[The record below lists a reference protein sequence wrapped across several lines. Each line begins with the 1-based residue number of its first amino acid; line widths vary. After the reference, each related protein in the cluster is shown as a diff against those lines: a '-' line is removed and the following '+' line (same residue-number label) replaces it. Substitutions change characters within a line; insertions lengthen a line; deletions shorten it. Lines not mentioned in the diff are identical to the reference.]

1 MKSFFRTLA
10 FAVLALCVAVSFAA
24 CNTGLPQA
32 PEQPI
37 DVDIDKN
44 VQADLVA
51 VVDNDGVEK
60 MIVEELAEEFCK
72 EYPNVTVDVVQNADV
87 ISYIRSGEAVDL
99 VSVIGENVSYYASQD
114 ILTPL
119 DDYMEAQKF
128 DESKYYS
135 SMLELGRDSVTDKMY
150 MMPRDYSR
158 ITCFYNKALFDKCG
172 VAYPVD
178 TPEDP
183 WTWDKFVATCR
194 ALKSSPEFPSN
205 YVPVQAA
212 MSYDILNWGIVSS
225 YGAESILKDDFT
237 LADANSETYKQW
249 QKGMLTAA
257 DMITEKYSLDSRL
270 YKATDFEN
278 GAAAMSFAVGAAST
292 TYKQKGIDYNVVP
305 FPAIGDTPKT
315 PTGTCGYAIAK
326 NSYNKNVTWA
336 FLNFIMSEAG
346 QKIISEKGQLIPV
359 LKSLAEDESSQ
370 WRKMTNGKGNAV
382 DTAQFIKHTER
393 DVTAT
398 WFGKLPA
405 LARNA
410 YGGFYKKFLTSVCD
424 GNKSF
429 AQAHTV
435 LKGQIEEYKSN
446 YPEYFV

>member
-10 FAVLALCVAVSFAA
+10 FAVLALCVAMSFAA

-37 DVDIDKN
+37 DIDIDKN

-60 MIVEELAEEFCK
+60 MIVEEIAEEFCK

-194 ALKSSPEFPSN
+194 ALKSSPEFP
-205 YVPVQAA
+205 
-212 MSYDILNWGIVSS
+212 
-225 YGAESILKDDFT
+225 
-237 LADANSETYKQW
+237 
-249 QKGMLTAA
+249 
-257 DMITEKYSLDSRL
+257 
-270 YKATDFEN
+270 
-278 GAAAMSFAVGAAST
+278 
-292 TYKQKGIDYNVVP
+292 
-305 FPAIGDTPKT
+305 
-315 PTGTCGYAIAK
+315 
-326 NSYNKNVTWA
+326 
-336 FLNFIMSEAG
+336 
-346 QKIISEKGQLIPV
+346 
-359 LKSLAEDESSQ
+359 
-370 WRKMTNGKGNAV
+370 
-382 DTAQFIKHTER
+382 
-393 DVTAT
+393 
-398 WFGKLPA
+398 
-405 LARNA
+405 
-410 YGGFYKKFLTSVCD
+410 
-424 GNKSF
+424 
-429 AQAHTV
+429 
-435 LKGQIEEYKSN
+435 
-446 YPEYFV
+446 

>member
-1 MKSFFRTLA
+1 MKKLIRTLI
-10 FAVLALCVAVSFAA
+10 VVISALCITVGFTA
-24 CNTGLPQA
+24 CNMDLVEA

-37 DVDIDKN
+37 DIEIDKN

-60 MIVEELAEEFCK
+60 MIVEELAEEFRK

-87 ISYIRSGEAVDL
+87 ISYIRSGESVDL
-99 VSVIGENVSYYASQD
+99 LSVIGENVSYYASQD

-119 DDYMEAQKF
+119 DEYMEAQKF
-128 DESKYYS
+128 DESAYYA
-135 SMLELGRDSVTDKMY
+135 SMMELGRDSVSDKMY

-158 ITCFYNKALFDKCG
+158 ITCFYNKAIFDKCA
-172 VAYPVD
+172 VAYPQD

-183 WTWDKFVATCR
+183 WTWDKFTETCA
-194 ALKSSPEFPSN
+194 ALKSSSQFPSN

-212 MSYDILNWGIVSS
+212 MSYDILNWGIVAS

-249 QKGMLTAA
+249 QKGMLAAA
-257 DMITEKYSLDSRL
+257 DMVTEGYSLDSRL

-292 TYKQKGIDYNVVP
+292 TYKQKGIDYDVVP
-305 FPAIGDTPKT
+305 FPAIGTAPKT

-326 NSYNKNVTWA
+326 NSFNKNVTWA

-359 LKSLAEDESSQ
+359 LKALAENEDSQ
-370 WRKMTNGKGNAV
+370 WRKMTNGKGNPV
-382 DTAQFIKHTER
+382 DTAQFIKHTDR

-410 YGGFYKKFLTSVCD
+410 YSGFYKKFLTSVCD

-435 LKGQIEEYKSN
+435 LTGQIDEYKSN

>member
-1 MKSFFRTLA
+1 MKKFLRTFV
-10 FAVLALCVAVSFAA
+10 FAVLALCIAVGFSA
-24 CNTGLPQA
+24 CNMDPGDA
-32 PEQPI
+32 PDQPI
-37 DVDIDKN
+37 DINLDKN
-44 VQADLVA
+44 IKADLVA

-60 MIVEELAEEFCK
+60 MIVEELAKEFKK

-87 ISYIRSGEAVDL
+87 ISYIRSGDPVDL
-99 VSVIGENVSYYASQD
+99 VSVIGENVSYFASQN

-119 DDYMEAQKF
+119 DEYMKAQGF
-128 DESKYYS
+128 DESAYYD
-135 SMLELGRDSVTDKMY
+135 SMLKLGRDSVSDKMY

-158 ITCFYNKALFDKCG
+158 ITCFYNKTLFDRYG
-172 VAYPVD
+172 VPYPVD
-178 TPEDP
+178 TPENP
-183 WTWDKFVATCR
+183 WTWDKFLQTCK
-194 ALKSSPEFPSN
+194 AFKDNTDFPSN
-205 YVPVQAA
+205 FVPLQGA

-225 YGAESILKDDFT
+225 YGAECILNDDFT
-237 LADANSETYKQW
+237 LVESSSETYKKW
-249 QKGMLTAA
+249 QKGMVAAA
-257 DMITEKYSLDSRL
+257 DVIGSGYSLNSRL
-270 YKATDFEN
+270 YKPTDFEN

-292 TYKQKGIDYNVVP
+292 TYKQKGIDYDVVS
-305 FPAIGDTPKT
+305 FPAIGSTPKT

-359 LKSLAEDESSQ
+359 LKSLAENEDSQ
-370 WRKMTNGKGNAV
+370 WRKMTNGKDNPV
-382 DTAQFIKHTER
+382 DTAQFIKRTDR
-393 DVTAT
+393 DITAT

-410 YGGFYKKFLTSVCD
+410 YNGFYKKFLTGVCD
-424 GNKSF
+424 GSKSF

-435 LKGQIEEYKSN
+435 LKEQISEYKAN